1 MFFSLLLQTI
11 AITTPIFLVVMCGY
25 GLRRVGLIDDH
36 FIRMGSRLVFN
47 FTLPVLL
54 FISIATRPLTYGV
67 TLQGAL
73 VGVLVTVIMWLLM
86 EALAKRL
93 VQPRSDRGVVVMAGF
108 RSNLGIVGLA
118 YVLNAHGEDGVAQIA
133 MYLALVTVL
142 FNVLSVITLS
152 RKQADNISVLATIKG
167 IAKNPLI
174 IAIMLA
180 AVWSMLGSTIG
191 LQLPQVVL
199 STGQYFAAMT
209 LPLALLC
216 AGGSLSFKA
225 LKDDMDKVWLA
236 TLAKLVVAPIL
247 TGLVAYGFGLRGVSL
262 ELLVLMACAP
272 TAAASYPMVRA
283 MGGNAKLVA
292 SIIAVTTLLSFAS
305 TAVIIS
311 ILRTIS
317 AS

>member
-1 MFFSLLLQTI
+1 MLFFLLLQTM

-67 TLQGAL
+67 TLQGAM
-73 VGVLVTVIMWLLM
+73 VGLLVTVIMWLLM

-93 VQPRSDRGVVVMAGF
+93 VEPRSDRGVVVMGGF

-118 YVLNAHGEDGVAQIA
+118 YVLNAHGEDGIAQIA
-133 MYLALVTVL
+133 MYLALVTML

-152 RKQADNISVLATIKG
+152 RKQADNISVLDTLKG

-174 IAIMLA
+174 IAIVLA

-199 STGQYFAAMT
+199 TTGQYFAAMT

-216 AGGSLSFKA
+216 AGGSLSFRA
-225 LKDDMDKVWLA
+225 LRDDMDKVWLA
-236 TLAKLVVAPIL
+236 TVAKLLVAPVL
-247 TGLVAYGFGLRGVSL
+247 TALVAYGFGLRGVSL

-292 SIIAVTTLLSFAS
+292 SIIAVTSLLSFAS

-311 ILRTIS
+311 VLRTINTV
-317 AS
+317 

>member
-1 MFFSLLLQTI
+1 MLFSLLLQTM
-11 AITTPIFLVVMCGY
+11 AITTPIFLVLMCGY

-54 FISIATRPLTYGV
+54 FISIASRPLTYGV

-73 VGVLVTVIMWLLM
+73 VGLLVTVIMWLLM
-86 EALAKRL
+86 EAVTKRL
-93 VQPRSDRGVVVMAGF
+93 VHPRSDRGVVVMGGF

-118 YVLNAHGEDGVAQIA
+118 YVLNAHGEDGLAQIA

-152 RKQADNISVLATIKG
+152 RKQADNMRVLGTLKG

-174 IAIMLA
+174 IAIVLA
-180 AVWSMLGSTIG
+180 AVWSMLDASIG
-191 LQLPQVVL
+191 LQLPAVVL
-199 STGQYFAAMT
+199 VTGNYFAAMT

-225 LKDDMDKVWLA
+225 LRHDMHKVWLA
-236 TLAKLVVAPIL
+236 SVAKLLVAPLL
-247 TGLVAYGFGLRGVSL
+247 TALVAYSFGLRGVSL

-305 TAVIIS
+305 TALIIS
-311 ILRTIS
+311 VLRAIS